1 MLVRV
6 LWKYQVSKQNQLL
19 QQKVTQSEKEENL
32 SKMLDSISRLHD
44 LEYFYIMKYSV
55 LSFCLISE

>member
-32 SKMLDSISRLHD
+32 SKMLDLFQDFMIWNIFTL
-44 LEYFYIMKYSV
+44 
-55 LSFCLISE
+55 

>member
-19 QQKVTQSEKEENL
+19 QQKITQSEKEENL
-32 SKMLDSISRLHD
+32 SKMLDLFQDFMIWNI
-44 LEYFYIMKYSV
+44 FT
-55 LSFCLISE
+55 